1 METNKEQGS
10 ESGVIS
16 DNSKGLDTSNKIIA

>member
-16 DNSKGLDTSNKIIA
+16 DNSKSLDTSNKIIA